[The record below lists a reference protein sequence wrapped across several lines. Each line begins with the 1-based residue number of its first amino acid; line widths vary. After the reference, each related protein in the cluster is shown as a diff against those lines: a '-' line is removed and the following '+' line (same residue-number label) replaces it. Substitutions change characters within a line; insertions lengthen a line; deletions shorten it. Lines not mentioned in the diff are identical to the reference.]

1 MPIYSRLKLIWDETL
16 CISPTT
22 SKWSKTAQPLPHPP
36 FHKNS
41 NTVFLKIITDNFFFL
56 SQVQTPINI
65 DIFEYHLQNHPNSD
79 FVHSACVG
87 LWEGFWPWLTPYVM
101 DFQICMTNHN
111 QLLTMLS
118 TQLSCMNNASKN
130 NSRKIF
136 LHHLDL
142 NYFLACIQCQYMQ
155 FLNLIQLT
163 YALSLII
170 V

>member
-16 CISPTT
+16 CTT
-22 SKWSKTAQPLPHPP
+22 AKWSKTAQPLPHPP

-41 NTVFLKIITDNFFFL
+41 NTVFLKTITDNFFFL

-79 FVHSACVG
+79 FVHSVCVG
-87 LWEGFWPWLTPYVM
+87 LWKGFWPWLTPYVM

-118 TQLSCMNNASKN
+118 TQLSCMNNTSKN
-130 NSRKIF
+130 NSREIF
-136 LHHLDL
+136 LYHLDS
-142 NYFLACIQCQYMQ
+142 NYFLACIQVWV
-155 FLNLIQLT
+155 F
-163 YALSLII
+163 SLLVI
-170 V
+170 